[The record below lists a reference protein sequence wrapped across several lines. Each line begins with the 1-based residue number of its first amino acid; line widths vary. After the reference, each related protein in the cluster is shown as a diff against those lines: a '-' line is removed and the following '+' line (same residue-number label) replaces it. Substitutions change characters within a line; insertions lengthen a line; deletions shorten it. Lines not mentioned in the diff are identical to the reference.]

1 MRQLFLA
8 IHRPSADHADDLI
21 GAMTRFGDVLAQTP
35 GMLHASAWRAG
46 ERVVAISIWD
56 SPDHL
61 VAARPAMAAA
71 IADVPFGEWE
81 EHPRELL
88 ILDEVP
94 TRDRPSFPDA

>member
-8 IHRPSADHADDLI
+8 IHRPSADHVDDLI
-21 GAMTRFGDVLAQTP
+21 AAMTRFGDLLALTP

-46 ERVVAISIWD
+46 ERIVAISIWD

-71 IADVPFGEWE
+71 IAGVPFGEWE

-88 ILDEVP
+88 ILDEV
-94 TRDRPSFPDA
+94 RKEVRASFPDA

>member
-8 IHRPSADHADDLI
+8 IHRPSAEHVDDLI
-21 GAMTRFGDVLAQTP
+21 AAMTRFGDLLALTP

-46 ERVVAISIWD
+46 ERIVAISIWD

-71 IADVPFGEWE
+71 ISGVPFGEWE

-94 TRDRPSFPDA
+94 TGVRASFPDA